1 MNRKHSLNATE
12 TKNKNSGGVR
22 ASLTDEIVKI
32 ATIIFATIII
42 LCRNVVIAQDFSS
55 ENDIPKILVD
65 ATKKELIRS
74 FEELK
79 KGEYAP
85 YFISYQLIEKQTHR
99 ISARLGNILTNF
111 NNHTRQLD
119 IDLRIGS
126 PELDNTRQ
134 IRGNFDFGGNISATS
149 LPLEDS
155 EITIRNTIWSATDRA
170 YTKSIEKFEKAK
182 ANNEVKIAAED
193 TSADF
198 SIESPNTFNEPFR
211 RIHYYNEMTRIYLDP
226 DRLIGLDTAAW
237 GKRLRDLSSKFV
249 KHTWLLEGN
258 ITLSAEIINK
268 LFVNTEGSEVI
279 VSEPY
284 IRLMIDAKCKAEDGM
299 SLPLYK
305 SYFGFN
311 IDELPSV
318 DSISKDIDAM
328 IELLDQLRNAEYA
341 TSFIGPAMLSG
352 EASGVF
358 FHEIFGHR
366 VEGFREKDAD
376 AAAMFKNM
384 IGQKVL
390 PEFMN
395 VYFDPSLKT
404 LAGKSL
410 AGYFKYDDEGIYGQ
424 KVETVKNGIFQKFL
438 MSRSP
443 IEGFSN
449 SNGHGRKAVGRSVV
463 TRQSNLIVTSE
474 KTHSHA
480 ELRKLLIEE
489 AKKQDKEYGLYFTKV
504 AGGFTMIGR
513 WYPNAFNVT
522 PLVVYKIYV
531 DGRPDEIVRGVDLI
545 GTPLT
550 TFSKIFA
557 AGDDIGIF
565 NGICGAESGGVPV
578 SACSPTLLVSQIEVQ
593 KKPKSQA
600 KPPLLP
606 SPLDEENSAK

>member
-1 MNRKHSLNATE
+1 MK
-12 TKNKNSGGVR
+12 
-22 ASLTDEIVKI
+22 KI
-32 ATIIFATIII
+32 ISILII
-42 LCRNVVIAQDFSS
+42 LLSVSVAKAQSFDSVNDNPNV
-55 ENDIPKILVD
+55 LVD
-65 ATKKELIRS
+65 ATKKELTRS

-85 YFISYQLIEKQTHR
+85 YFISYQMIEKQSHK
-99 ISARLGNILTNF
+99 ISARFGNIVSNA

-119 IDLRIGS
+119 IDLRVGT
-126 PELDNTRQ
+126 PKLDNTHQ
-134 IRGNFDFGGNISATS
+134 IRGNYDFGSNIGITF
-149 LPLEDS
+149 LPLEDA
-155 EITIRNTIWSATDRA
+155 ENVIRNAIWFSTDAA

-182 ANNEVKIAAED
+182 ANDEIKVAAED

-198 SIESPNTFNEPFR
+198 SIEKPSIYSEPFR
-211 RIHYYNEMTRIYLDP
+211 KIYYYNEMTKIFLDP
-226 DRLIGLDTAAW
+226 NKLIGLDTNAW
-237 GKRLRDLSSKFV
+237 SKKLKDLSNKFV
-249 KHTWLLEGN
+249 QYTWILDGN
-258 ITLSAEIINK
+258 ITLFVEIVNK
-268 LFVNTEGSEVI
+268 LFVNTEGSEI
-279 VSEPY
+279 MVSEPA
-284 IRLMIDAKCKAEDGM
+284 IRLMVNAKCKAMDGM

-318 DSISKDIDAM
+318 DSVGKDIDNM
-328 IELLDQLRNAEYA
+328 IELLDKLRNAELA

-376 AAAMFKNM
+376 ATAMFKNM

-404 LAGKSL
+404 LVGTSL
-410 AGYFKYDDEGIYGQ
+410 SGYFKYDDEGIKGE
-424 KVETVKNGIFQKFL
+424 KVETVKNGIFQNFL

-449 SNGHGRKAVGRSVV
+449 SNGHGRKAAGRSVV
-463 TRQSNLIVTSE
+463 TRQSNLIVAAE
-474 KTHSHA
+474 KTHTIS
-480 ELRKLLIEE
+480 ELKKLLIEE
-489 AKKQDKEYGLYFTKV
+489 AKKQEKEYGLYFTKV
-504 AGGFTMIGR
+504 AGGFTMISR
-513 WYPNAFNVT
+513 WEPNAFNVT
-522 PLVVYKIYV
+522 PLVVYKVYV
-531 DGRPDEIVRGVDLI
+531 DGRPDELVRGVDLI

-557 AGDDIGIF
+557 AGNDMGIF
-565 NGICGAESGGVPV
+565 NGTCGAESGWVPV
-578 SACSPTLLVSQIEVQ
+578 SACSPTLLVLQIEVQ

-606 SPLDEENSAK
+606 SPLDDKGGVE

>member
-1 MNRKHSLNATE
+1 M
-12 TKNKNSGGVR
+12 KNITI
-22 ASLTDEIVKI
+22 LL
-32 ATIIFATIII
+32 TIIFCI
-42 LCRNVVIAQDFSS
+42 NVVIAQDSVS
-55 ENDIPKILVD
+55 ENDIPKVLVD
-65 ATKKELIRS
+65 ATKKELNRS

-85 YFISYQLIEKQTHR
+85 YFISYQLIEKQNCR
-99 ISARLGNILTNF
+99 ISARFGNILSNSI
-111 NNHTRQLD
+111 NHTRQLD

-134 IRGNFDFGGNISATS
+134 IRGNYDFGGNISVTS

-155 EITIRNTIWSATDRA
+155 EIAIRNAIWSATDVA
-170 YTKSIEKFEKAK
+170 YRRSIEKFEKAK
-182 ANNEVKIAAED
+182 ANNEVKAAAED

-198 SIESPNTFNEPFR
+198 SIEKPNTYNEPFR
-211 RIHYYNEMTRIYLDP
+211 RIHYYNEMTRIHLDP
-226 DRLIGLDTAAW
+226 DRLIGIDTIAW
-237 GKRLRDLSSKFV
+237 SKRLRDLSSKFL
-249 KHTWLLEGN
+249 KHTWLIEGN
-258 ITLSAEIINK
+258 ITLNAEIVNK
-268 LFVNTEGSEVI
+268 LFINTEGSEVM

-284 IRLMIDAKCKAEDGM
+284 IRLMIDAKCKADDGM

-305 SYFGFN
+305 SYFGFS
-311 IDELPSV
+311 IDDLPSA

-328 IELLDQLRNAEYA
+328 IELLDQLRNAELA
-341 TSFIGPAMLSG
+341 ASFIGPAMLTG

-376 AAAMFKNM
+376 ATAMFKQM

-395 VYFDPSLKT
+395 VYFDPSLKIYGGT
-404 LAGKSL
+404 PLS
-410 AGYFKYDDEGIYGQ
+410 GYYKYDDEGMPGQ
-424 KVETVKNGIFQKFL
+424 KVETVKNGIFQNFL

-443 IEGFSN
+443 IEGFDN
-449 SNGHGRKAVGRSVV
+449 SNGHGRKSASRSVV
-463 TRQSNLIVTSE
+463 TRQSNLIVTAE
-474 KTHSHA
+474 KTYNDA

-504 AGGFTMIGR
+504 SGGFTMISR
-513 WYPNAFNVT
+513 WTPNAFNVT

-531 DGRPDEIVRGVDLI
+531 DGRPDELVRGVDLI

-557 AGDDIGIF
+557 AGDDLGVF
-565 NGICGAESGGVPV
+565 NGTCGAESGWVPV
-578 SACSPTLLVSQIEVQ
+578 SACSPTILVSQIEVQ

-606 SPLDEENSAK
+606 HPLDEESGAK